1 MPLLC
6 WCQQEKP
13 SIAKVKVGISDVA
26 TMLSKNCGVLVVSIV
41 EEDKRTV
48 TGGQTVEVSGA
59 E

>member
-1 MPLLC
+1 M
-6 WCQQEKP
+6 
-13 SIAKVKVGISDVA
+13 GISDVA